1 MEEGLAFLFSELFY
15 CHFKYGSSEFQTD
28 FIEGPEKLGYYF
40 IIYVLSVKSLKM
52 TSLNSINNEQ
62 MCFSMVCISSYGGD
76 RGIN

>member
-1 MEEGLAFLFSELFY
+1 MVVQNSKQIS
-15 CHFKYGSSEFQTD
+15 FKDQKT
-28 FIEGPEKLGYYF
+28 YYF

-76 RGIN
+76 RGVN